1 MTDHWEDV
9 QRSYADTRRYMQ
21 PYYDAD
27 QVDAARAKDAEA
39 HAAALAAKDAEIA
52 VLKGIHADVYAA
64 AFADGKR
71 EADAEIARL
80 RAQVQQW
87 RDHIDRS
94 AEIEN
99 VADLYRR
106 DPLAMADAI
115 VRMREDVGAL
125 RAEKD

>member
-1 MTDHWEDV
+1 MTDHWKDV
-9 QRSYADTRRYMQ
+9 NDAVNEVEEGGDWPPTLADRLR
-21 PYYDAD
+21 DSI
-27 QVDAARAKDAEA
+27 DAAREEDADA
-39 HAAALAAKDAEIA
+39 HAAALTAKDAEIA
-52 VLKGIHADVYAA
+52 Q
-64 AFADGKR
+64 
-71 EADAEIARL
+71 L
-80 RAQVQQW
+80 RALVQQW

-115 VRMREDVGAL
+115 VRLREDVGAL

>member
-1 MTDHWEDV
+1 MTDHWKDAV
-9 QRSYADTRRYMQ
+9 ARLASAITSCDGSVALRYVNRI
-21 PYYDAD
+21 
-27 QVDAARAKDAEA
+27 VDAARAKDAEA
-39 HAAALAAKDAEIA
+39 HASELAAKDAEIA
-52 VLKGIHADVYAA
+52 ALK
-64 AFADGKR
+64 
-71 EADAEIARL
+71 AEIARL

-115 VRMREDVGAL
+115 VRLREDVGAL

>member
-1 MTDHWEDV
+1 MTDHWKDV
-9 QRSYADTRRYMQ
+9 K
-21 PYYDAD
+21 PWCDAGRFGWIASWD
-27 QVDAARAKDAEA
+27 AVDAARAKDAEEIA
-39 HAAALAAKDAEIA
+39 RLRNQVAAK
-52 VLKGIHADVYAA
+52 
-64 AFADGKR
+64 
-71 EADAEIARL
+71 DAEIARL

-115 VRMREDVGAL
+115 VRLREDVGAL

>member
-1 MTDHWEDV
+1 MTT
-9 QRSYADTRRYMQ
+9 SKMK
-21 PYYDAD
+21 DAD
-27 QVDAARAKDAEA
+27 MPLRDRIEAAIERIRTGQVTMRVPVEATDPDVVLADCLAELDAAS
-39 HAAALAAKDAEIA
+39 
-52 VLKGIHADVYAA
+52 
-64 AFADGKR
+64 
-71 EADAEIARL
+71 
-80 RAQVQQW
+80 AQVQQW

-115 VRMREDVGAL
+115 VRLREDVGAL

>member
-1 MTDHWEDV
+1 MTDHWKDV
-9 QRSYADTRRYMQ
+9 K
-21 PYYDAD
+21 PWCDAGRCGWIASWD
-27 QVDAARAKDAEA
+27 AVDAARAKDAAER
-39 HAAALAAKDAEIA
+39 AA
-52 VLKGIHADVYAA
+52 
-64 AFADGKR
+64 R
-71 EADAEIARL
+71 EAAYEARVQRDHDEIVELTAEIARL

-115 VRMREDVGAL
+115 VRLREDVGAL

>member
-1 MTDHWEDV
+1 MTDHWKDVRWKLGIGVLGWLAIED
-9 QRSYADTRRYMQ
+9 
-21 PYYDAD
+21 
-27 QVDAARAKDAEA
+27 ARAKDAEA
-39 HAAALAAKDAEIA
+39 HAAELAAK
-52 VLKGIHADVYAA
+52 
-64 AFADGKR
+64 
-71 EADAEIARL
+71 DAEIARL

-115 VRMREDVGAL
+115 VRLREDVGAL